1 MQSEHPML
9 KTIVGM
15 FFDTADARR
24 AVYDLEEAKF
34 PLSTVS
40 VAMRERYDSAF
51 GAPHGGLLSI
61 AVSNQANTTPMDY
74 GKTSVAG
81 FAPATVASSPG
92 FGPIIAAGP
101 LAGGLGG
108 AALGKAAGGLTGALS
123 DIGITNEA
131 AQDIVERVR
140 SGKETLV
147 CIQTHRGDAERAE
160 KIFLDNAANT
170 VYRGTDHTG
179 DYTKGHRAARA
190 AELGF

>member
-1 MQSEHPML
+1 MATEHPNL

-15 FFDTADARR
+15 FPDTADARR

-34 PLSTVS
+34 PTRDVS

-51 GAPHGGLLSI
+51 GGPSGGLLSI
-61 AVSNQANTTPMDY
+61 AVSNQANTTPTDY
-74 GKTSVAG
+74 GLTKVHG
-81 FAPATVASSPG
+81 LAPATQESAPG
-92 FGPIIAAGP
+92 FGPIIAAGL
-101 LAGGLGG
+101 LAQGLGG

-131 AQDIVERVR
+131 AQDIVDRVR
-140 SGKETLV
+140 SGAETLV
-147 CIQTHRGDAERAE
+147 CIQVHRKDADRVE

-190 AELGF
+190 AEMGF

>member
-1 MQSEHPML
+1 MKSEHPNL

-15 FFDTADARR
+15 FFDTADAHR
-24 AVYDLEEAKF
+24 AVYNLDEVKL
-34 PLSTVS
+34 PLADVS

-51 GAPHGGLLSI
+51 GRPSGGLLSL
-61 AVSNQANTTPMDY
+61 AVSNQANITPTDY
-74 GKTSVAG
+74 GLTSVKG
-81 FAPATVASSPG
+81 LHPATAEDSPG

-101 LAGGLGG
+101 LAAGMGG
-108 AALGKAAGGLTGALS
+108 AALGKAAGGLTGTLS

-131 AQDIVERVR
+131 AIDIVERVR

-147 CIQTHRGDAERAE
+147 CIQVHREDAERVE
-160 KIFLDNAANT
+160 KLFLDNGANT

-179 DYTKGHRAARA
+179 DYTKGARASRA

>member
-1 MQSEHPML
+1 MANDHPFL

-34 PLSTVS
+34 PLKDVS

-51 GAPHGGLLSI
+51 GAPTGGLLSI
-61 AVSNQANTTPMDY
+61 AVSNQANTTPTDY
-74 GKTSVAG
+74 GLTRVAG
-81 FAPATVASSPG
+81 LAPATDETAPG
-92 FGPIIAAGP
+92 FGPIVAAGL
-101 LAGGLGG
+101 LAAGLGG

-131 AQDIVERVR
+131 AVDIVERVR
-140 SGKETLV
+140 SGEETLV
-147 CIQTHRGDAERAE
+147 CIQVHRDDAERVE
-160 KIFLDNAANT
+160 GIFLDNAANT

-179 DYTKGHRAARA
+179 DYTKGRRASRA
-190 AELGF
+190 AEMGF